1 MTANISKRKGWE
13 MKNEGLTLQEKLY
26 LLLSNLRTKI
36 KEQQSELER
45 YREKEKLK

>member
-1 MTANISKRKGWE
+1 